1 MAYKAPNPISKI
13 KISGEDDCIPSELN
27 EINLASGANVNLSTD
42 YDTNTI
48 TISSTAGPTSL
59 SELSDITIVNPQN
72 GEVLVYDDGTGKWI
86 NSIAVGSLPD
96 GDAPGQMLVWDRIL
110 PIHITYKQFE
120 VDNARST
127 LSEKYDDLK
136 AYADEVRPGGWLPE
150 GIFKVASGAKFAIRV
165 VEAPGD
171 DRFELFV
178 EDMTNTES
186 AIKGNRH
193 TVRFNFVDAGDLS
206 VSRDNVGYE
215 NFLIAG
221 IYPDHYADTKL
232 ITITIP
238 PETTASDIVSEI
250 NNAGFPDI
258 EAETLVD
265 GPLSS
270 ELDSQLEQ
278 GLGLSDLAYYQQS
291 QPDLSNVWHI
301 GDLSL
306 KNYETKVKF
315 FGSEPNAYMYT
326 VNVGNLGYR
335 PNIIKIQPG
344 AQYYAENKFG
354 GDLHLGVG
362 DHPFLKIETSEAND
376 SNFVDSNL
384 SVRLLQTEAELDPN
398 VSLFWETTD
407 APGSGEQGVSGR
419 LTIKIKLN
427 SANFNDIH
435 NAFHEVYSNWFA
447 NPDHTSPNTPDGNP
461 GGKWQKFFKPSF
473 DNGASTTSRAVSIG
487 FTTVESAGN
496 PIYTEAL
503 LSSTTSAYAT
513 QQISGQEPQAQSVF
527 VANPEKDI
535 TWTLNIFPSGDGVS
549 FAVWDDKTI
558 EHGDFPFSISYTT
571 EAFASDS
578 RRDELNQYSDNF
590 YRTWDQ
596 RKSEYNQMVDL
607 VGGVPD
613 FASMTV
619 EQASSPLFYGWR
631 KLTPVMNGGYP
642 VWDINW
648 RIVHSSETSL
658 VDSEAI
664 DTIPADDITPGDDFV
679 RITTTSGSTTLESQD
694 SDVSVLAPNGKIT
707 LDSNVTLDLVSDGSA
722 NLISRQSGILIETRG
737 ETGKIIIDSE
747 GDEVDIKSRLDMLL
761 DSSEKFNIEAHK
773 LINVESQTGDIQLIS
788 TEENIGITAAK
799 NVNIS
804 AGDDVLMDWN
814 DGRTIRF
821 YDNGSQVKIKSDD
834 SDIIIGS
841 TNGKAYFYAEDDL
854 SIESDDGKV
863 IIDGYFGFDI
873 DSDQGGMDV
882 NVAKTL
888 QLFSSEEDVKILAS
902 QDALLR
908 SISGNVDIRSDDLIT
923 LDALSGID
931 IDSEEGGMDVNVAKK
946 LQLFSREDNINILAR
961 NDLLLMAITGNVD
974 IRSDDLLTLEAGS
987 TIKLDT
993 DQDIVLDSATGVWD
1007 FKEDGVSQLQITTSP
1022 KSNDVFFAST
1032 NPYGKIYFGIDS
1044 NFPVDEGTGEPID
1057 PNIRGLMINLTGY
1070 DDTGDGVVDGYF
1082 GQVGVNFQDS
1092 DGKPTNLFDILATR
1106 NDQGFQVSTPKFD
1119 QNGARNGNRALLKFT
1134 KENDL
1139 YGRLQIYKEDG
1150 TAAVDIGARPGHKH
1164 YFHANGATR
1173 FAIGTKV
1180 PKTLL
1185 HIANDSNPYIT
1196 MQNTTE
1202 ENGDGQCETQLRFAD
1217 HDANTLA
1224 YIEGSHD
1231 GTDDDSKGK
1240 LRFLVNDGTNT
1251 WNDAIVIGHA
1261 GDVKKIGQSVPSE
1274 GDVLTWDNHHQRA
1287 IWSDSLADGY
1297 IEELQDVD
1305 FGAAGPANG
1314 DALVYDAS
1322 TETWRNSPISGSG
1335 GGAQVT
1341 TVGGQSF
1348 DHFNGVWSQLSAK
1361 QPGLTNGV
1369 VWNTGIQIPAGAT
1382 VIDVIV
1388 EIVTPFNNMG
1398 SYDTV
1403 VTWQP
1408 GLNTFAFSG
1417 FYDSSGYFS
1426 SYYGSKIL
1434 GNDGIATTN
1443 GSWTNN
1449 TGLAQSLE
1457 LNFHHEVNWR
1467 TPIAPTS
1474 GSMTVSVRY
1483 LS

>member
-72 GEVLVYDDGTGKWI
+72 GEVLVYDHGTGKWI
-86 NSIAVGSLPD
+86 NSIAVGTLPD

-110 PIHITYKQFE
+110 PMHITYKQSE
-120 VDNARST
+120 VGSARNT

-136 AYADEVRPGGWLPE
+136 AYADEARPGGWLPE
-150 GIFKVASGAKFAIRV
+150 GIFKVTSGAKFAIRV

-171 DRFELFV
+171 EKFELFV
-178 EDMTNTES
+178 EDITTTEM
-186 AIKGNRH
+186 AQKGNRH

-221 IYPDHYADTKL
+221 IYPDHYSDTKL

-238 PETTASDIVSEI
+238 PETTAGDIVNEI

-265 GPLSS
+265 GLLSS

-306 KNYETKVKF
+306 QNYETKVKF
-315 FGSEPNAYMYT
+315 FGSEPSAYMYT
-326 VNVGNLGYR
+326 VNTGNLGYR
-335 PNIIKIQPG
+335 QNIIKIQPG
-344 AQYYAENKFG
+344 AQYYGENKFG

-435 NAFHEVYSNWFA
+435 NAFHTVYSDWFA
-447 NPDHTSPNTPDGNP
+447 DPDHTSPNTPDGNP

-473 DNGASTTSRAVSIG
+473 DNGATTSRAVSIG

-503 LSSTTSAYAT
+503 SSSITSAYAT
-513 QQISGQEPQAQSVF
+513 QEIAGAEPQAQSVF

-549 FAVWDDKTI
+549 FAVWDDKII
-558 EHGDFPFSISYTT
+558 EHGDFPFSISYTP
-571 EAFASDS
+571 EAFASES

-613 FASMTV
+613 LASMTV
-619 EQASSPLFYGWR
+619 DQASSPLFYGWR

-658 VDSEAI
+658 VDSGVIE
-664 DTIPADDITPGDDFV
+664 TIPADDITPGDDLV
-679 RITTTSGSTTLESQD
+679 LITTTSGSTTLESQD

-707 LDSNVTLDLVSDGSA
+707 LDSNVTLDLISDGSA

-747 GDEVDIKSRLDMLL
+747 EDEVDIKSRLDMFL

-854 SIESDDGKV
+854 NIESDDGKV
-863 IIDGYFGFDI
+863 IIDGY
-873 DSDQGGMDV
+873 
-882 NVAKTL
+882 L
-888 QLFSSEEDVKILAS
+888 
-902 QDALLR
+902 
-908 SISGNVDIRSDDLIT
+908 
-923 LDALSGID
+923 GID
-931 IDSEEGGMDVNVAKK
+931 IDSEEGGMDVNVSKT
-946 LQLFSREDNINILAR
+946 LQLFSNEDNINILAR
-961 NDLLLMAITGNVD
+961 KDALLMAITGNVD

-1007 FKEDGVSQLQITTSP
+1007 FRRGGFGSQLKISTEP
-1022 KSNDVFFAST
+1022 DNNDISFAFT
-1032 NPYGKIYFGIDS
+1032 NPYGQVYFGIDTPH
-1044 NFPVDEGTGEPID
+1044 PVGGLANTK
-1057 PNIRGLMINLTGY
+1057 GLMIALRGY
-1070 DDTGDGVVDGYF
+1070 DEDIPPDGIVDGY
-1082 GQVGVNFQDS
+1082 VGMVGINFQS
-1092 DGKPTNLFDILATR
+1092 GGPGNLLDIMADR
-1106 NDQGFQVSTPKFD
+1106 NDQGFQVSTRKEDNSVRP
-1119 QNGARNGNRALLKFT
+1119 LLKFT
-1134 KENDL
+1134 KENNL
-1139 YGRLQIYKEDG
+1139 FGRLSIYKEDS
-1150 TAAVDIGARPGHKH
+1150 TAAIDIGARPGQDH
-1164 YFHANGATR
+1164 YFHADKNITLPDGSVQGTSPTH
-1173 FAIGTKV
+1173 FGIGTKS
-1180 PKTLL
+1180 PDTLL
-1185 HIANDSNPYIT
+1185 HIATDTGKPYIT
-1196 MQNTTE
+1196 MQNTE
-1202 ENGDGQCETQLRFAD
+1202 DEHGDGQCETQLKFANRD
-1217 HDANTLA
+1217 GSTLA

-1231 GTDDDSKGK
+1231 GAADDSRGK
-1240 LRFLVNDGTNT
+1240 LRFFVNDGTDT
-1251 WNDAIVIGHA
+1251 WRDGIIIGHA
-1261 GDVKKIGQSVPSE
+1261 GDVKKIGQSTPSE

-1335 GGAQVT
+1335 GGVQVT

-1361 QPGLTNGV
+1361 PPGLSNGV
-1369 VWNTGIQIPAGAT
+1369 AWNTGIQIPAGAT
-1382 VIDVIV
+1382 VIDIIV

-1457 LNFHHEVNWR
+1457 LNFHHEVNWQ
-1467 TPIAPTS
+1467 TPITPTS